1 MSDEAIAV
9 FQVEARENLELIE
22 QGLLDLLDRPEDRDL
37 VDAVFRGLH
46 TLKGSGSMF
55 GFDALAGFTHHC
67 ETAFDRVRKGE
78 VAATTDLVS
87 AVLAARDHM
96 RQLME
101 DPSGDHGAAGDVLL
115 ADLERAVRDADG
127 AGPPAVVTPGLT
139 TWRIK
144 FDLPANAF
152 KNGANPLAL
161 LAEMREMGEARVVVD
176 ASRVPPLSQIE
187 PTDHYLA
194 WDVTLTTDQG
204 RDAIEDVFI
213 FVIDDMNLSIEALD
227 SSAEATPVEAVAE
240 ASPPPPAQAV
250 APTPTPAPVVSAPQA
265 SAPVA
270 NDPVETAGGA
280 KAAKT
285 VESVR
290 VPADRL
296 DELMDRVGELV
307 IAQSRLTQISN
318 SGTDTALRA
327 VSEEIERLSGELRD
341 TMMVLRMVPVAT
353 LFGRFRR
360 LVHDLARETGKAID
374 LSTDGETTEIDKTV
388 IERLADPLVHLIR
401 NAADH
406 GLETAED
413 RAAAGK
419 PATGRIRLSA
429 HQSGGEVVITI
440 RDDGRGIDRDRVR
453 AKAEQQGLIEPG
465 AALSDHDLLQ
475 MIFHPGFSTAS
486 AVTNL
491 SGRGVGMDVVKRTI
505 EALRGS
511 IDIASRPGEG
521 SEVSLRI
528 PLTLAIIDG
537 LLVRVGQG
545 RYVIPLGAV
554 EECLELSL
562 DEDLRSRGRSF
573 ISLRNSLVPYLRL
586 REMFETGTPPELHQK
601 VVVVSTGSE
610 RIGLVVDQ
618 IIGDHQT
625 VIKSMSKLHSGLPTF
640 SGATIL
646 GDGGVALIL
655 DVGHLVAKGQQ
666 QEAQMREAI

>member
-1 MSDEAIAV
+1 MNEAIAI

-22 QGLLDLLDRPEDRDL
+22 QGLLDLLDRPDDRDL

-46 TLKGSGSMF
+46 TLKGSGAMF
-55 GFDALAGFTHHC
+55 GFDALPGFTHHC

-78 VAATTDLVS
+78 VAATKDLVS

-96 RQLME
+96 RRLLE
-101 DPSGDHGAAGDVLL
+101 DPSGTHGAAGDALL
-115 ADLERAVRDADG
+115 ADLERAVRDADDAG
-127 AGPPAVVTPGLT
+127 APAEAPPHMAT
-139 TWRIK
+139 TWRVK
-144 FDLPANAF
+144 FELPADAF
-152 KNGANPLAL
+152 RNGSNPLAL
-161 LAEMREMGEARVVVD
+161 LNELRDLGDAHVVVD
-176 ASRVPPLSQIE
+176 ASRVPALGRME
-187 PTDHYLA
+187 PTDLYLG
-194 WDVTLTTDQG
+194 WTVTLTTDQG
-204 RDAIEDVFI
+204 RAAIEDVFI
-213 FVIDDMNLSIEALD
+213 FVMDEMTLSIDAVD
-227 SSAEATPVEAVAE
+227 AERCDAVEDTHPDAPASVAEKTAAPQTEQVEAAKL
-240 ASPPPPAQAV
+240 
-250 APTPTPAPVVSAPQA
+250 
-265 SAPVA
+265 PVA
-270 NDPVETAGGA
+270 SGA
-280 KAAKT
+280 DAVDAAAAKST
-285 VESVR
+285 RTTESVR

-307 IAQSRLTQISN
+307 IAQSRLSQISN
-318 SGTDTALRA
+318 AGTDMALRA

-341 TMMVLRMVPVAT
+341 TMMVLRMVPVST

-360 LVHDLARETGKAID
+360 LVHDLARETGKAIE
-374 LSTDGETTEIDKTV
+374 LSTDGESTEIDKTV

-406 GLETAED
+406 GLEMAED
-413 RAAAGK
+413 RTAAGK

-440 RDDGRGIDRDRVR
+440 RDDGRGIDRERVR
-453 AKAEQQGLIEPG
+453 AKAESQGLIEPG
-465 AALSDHDLLQ
+465 AAISDHDLLQ
-475 MIFHPGFSTAS
+475 MIFHPGFSTAA

-505 EALRGS
+505 EGLRGS

-537 LLVRVGQG
+537 LLVRVGHG
-545 RYVIPLGAV
+545 RYVIPLDAV

-573 ISLRNSLVPYLRL
+573 ISLRNSLVPFLRL
-586 REMFETGTPPELHQK
+586 REMFDTGTPPELHQK
-601 VVVVSTGSE
+601 VVVVSTGAE

-646 GDGGVALIL
+646 GDGAVALIL

-666 QEAQMREAI
+666 QEAQMREAV

>member
-22 QGLLDLLDRPEDRDL
+22 QGLLDLLDHPENRDL

-46 TLKGSGSMF
+46 TLKGSGAMF

-96 RQLME
+96 RRLME
-101 DPSGDHGAAGDVLL
+101 NPSGDYGDAGDLLL
-115 ADLERAVRDADG
+115 ADLERAVRAADG
-127 AGPPAVVTPGLT
+127 IAPVAAASPGMT
-139 TWRIK
+139 TWRIR
-144 FDLPANAF
+144 FDLPSNAF
-152 KNGANPLAL
+152 RNGVNPLAL
-161 LAEMREMGEARVVVD
+161 LAELRDLGEARVVAD
-176 ASRVPPLSQIE
+176 RSRVPPLNLIE

-194 WDVTLTTDQG
+194 WDVVLTTDQG
-204 RDAIEDVFI
+204 RAAIEDVFI
-213 FVIDDMNLSIEALD
+213 FVMDDMTLEIEA
-227 SSAEATPVEAVAE
+227 VEDAAFVADE
-240 ASPPPPAQAV
+240 VP
-250 APTPTPAPVVSAPQA
+250 A
-265 SAPVA
+265 SAPFEATVA
-270 NDPVETAGGA
+270 SPVSPSVQAQAAVAGDPADAGAGR
-280 KAAKT
+280 AARAA
-285 VESVR
+285 ESVR

-307 IAQSRLTQISN
+307 IAQSRLSQIAAA
-318 SGTDTALRA
+318 GADTALRA
-327 VSEEIERLSGELRD
+327 VSEDIGRLSGELRD

-360 LVHDLARETGKAID
+360 LVHDLARETGKAIE

-406 GLETAED
+406 GLEGPED
-413 RAAAGK
+413 RLASGK
-419 PATGRIRLSA
+419 PETGRIRLSA
-429 HQSGGEVVITI
+429 HQSGGEVVIVI

-453 AKAEQQGLIEPG
+453 AKAEAQGLIEPG
-465 AALSDHDLLQ
+465 ATVSDHDLLQ
-475 MIFHPGFSTAS
+475 MIFHPGFSTAA

-505 EALRGS
+505 ESLRGS
-511 IDIASRPGEG
+511 IDIASRAGEG

-562 DEDLRSRGRSF
+562 DEDQRSRGRSF
-573 ISLRNSLVPYLRL
+573 LSLRNRLVPFLRL
-586 REMFETGTPPELHQK
+586 RDLFATGTQPELHQK
-601 VVVVSTGSE
+601 VVVVSSGEE

-625 VIKSMSKLHSGLPTF
+625 VIKSMSKLHAGLPTF

-655 DVGHLVAKGQQ
+655 DIVNLVALGQQ
-666 QEAQMREAI
+666 QEARMREAV